1 MPTCVKLFS
10 LVHVLMG
17 LLHKFTKPNPYTQMS
32 NLHLKQETNHMGL
45 VVSINFIPPNNKNNK
60 QNINVDIFKVGS
72 SPY

>member
-1 MPTCVKLFS
+1 
-10 LVHVLMG
+10 
-17 LLHKFTKPNPYTQMS
+17 MS

-60 QNINVDIFKVGS
+60 QNINVDISKVGS